1 MEMFKTRDDV
11 EEWLAPM
18 NYEQFWRE
26 IKPWCLVMPF
36 TRERADA
43 DIAAGVVDIEDA
55 KAVLKMIAEH
65 LISKRHK
72 LEYRPHGPV
81 LRVVSSLD

>member
-1 MEMFKTRDDV
+1 MFETSNDV

-36 TRERADA
+36 TREDCDA
-43 DIAAGVVDIEDA
+43 GLAAGEDIEDM

-65 LISKRHK
+65 LLVTRHR
-72 LEYRPHGPV
+72 LTHRPVGPV
-81 LRVVSSLD
+81 LRVVSSQR